1 MDGASECTFFL
12 YGRENSVL
20 QRAFKINNVLDAAKR
35 LDLRGHK
42 LKIQYDG

>member
-1 MDGASECTFFL
+1 L

-20 QRAFKINNVLDAAKR
+20 QWAFKISNVLDAAKR